1 MQVPKLYRAS
11 RGRIVA
17 GVARG
22 LAEHLRVDVTI
33 VRAAFV
39 VLAFT
44 GGAGIAMYAAFWA
57 FVRIDPAAEVSAA
70 TNARRGLRHDRLG
83 RRGQYVAL
91 IALTVGG
98 VLGVQALGLGLPGPL
113 LWPLA
118 LAGFGTLVLW
128 RQADDAQRNR
138 WRAAVGQ
145 GRRPALLTTILGAG
159 LVVAGAATFLSYH
172 EQLSKVRDGLLAS
185 LVFIVGVAVITGPW
199 WLGTVRALSTERRA
213 RIREQERAELAAHLH
228 DSVLHTLALI
238 QRHVDEPREVQRLAR
253 SQERELRSWLY
264 RPPPGEQ
271 QHFGR
276 ALERIVAE
284 VEDSQGVTIEIVVV
298 GDCPLDD
305 RLAATLQAA
314 REAMVNAAKHAGT
327 AVISV
332 YAEIE
337 PGKVTVF
344 VRDRGKGFDVD
355 AVPAD
360 RLGVKESI
368 IGRMERHGGKAFV
381 RSSPGEGTEIRLEMT
396 PTMARA

>member
-1 MQVPKLYRAS
+1 M
-11 RGRIVA
+11 VA

-22 LAEHLRVDVTI
+22 LADHLGVDVII
-33 VRAAFV
+33 VRAMFV
-39 VLAFT
+39 VLGIA
-44 GGAGIAMYAAFWA
+44 GGAGIVMYAAFWA
-57 FVRIDPAAEVSAA
+57 FVRSDPEAPEASDDG
-70 TNARRGLRHDRLG
+70 NGWRPLRTERLG

-91 IALTVGG
+91 VALTVGG
-98 VLGVQALGLGLPGPL
+98 VLAVQALGLGLPGPL

-138 WRAAVGQ
+138 WRVAVGQ
-145 GRRPALLTTILGAG
+145 GRPPTLLTSILGAA
-159 LVVAGAATFLSYH
+159 LVVAGAATFLGFH

-199 WLGTVRALSTERRA
+199 WLGTVRALATERRA

-238 QRHVDEPREVQRLAR
+238 QRHVDDPREVQRLAR
-253 SQERELRSWLY
+253 SQERELRTWLY
-264 RPPPGEQ
+264 RPPTGEQ
-271 QHFGR
+271 QDFAR

-314 REAMVNAAKHAGT
+314 REAMINAAKHAGT
-327 AVISV
+327 ATFSV

-337 PGKVTVF
+337 AGKVTVF

-355 AVPAD
+355 AVSHD

-368 IGRMERHGGKAFV
+368 IGRMERNGGKAFV
-381 RSSPGEGTEIRLEMT
+381 RTSPGDGTEIRLEMT
-396 PTMARA
+396 PTMART

>member
-1 MQVPKLYRAS
+1 M
-11 RGRIVA
+11 VA

-22 LAEHLRVDVTI
+22 LADHLRVEVVVI
-33 VRAAFV
+33 RAIFV
-39 VLAFT
+39 VLTFT
-44 GGAGIAMYAAFWA
+44 GGAGIALYAAFWA
-57 FVRIDPAAEVSAA
+57 FVPTDPATADVSGEAGGR
-70 TNARRGLRHDRLG
+70 ARARNDRFG

-98 VLGVQALGLGLPGPL
+98 VLAVQAIGLGPPGPL

-138 WRAAVGQ
+138 WREAVGR
-145 GRRPALLTTILGAG
+145 GTPPPLLTTILGAG
-159 LVVAGAATFLSYH
+159 LVVAGAATFLGYH
-172 EQLSKVRDGLLAS
+172 EQFSKVRDGLLAS
-185 LVFIVGVAVITGPW
+185 LVFVVGVAVITGPW
-199 WLGTVRALSTERRA
+199 WLGTLRALATERRA

-238 QRHVDEPREVQRLAR
+238 QRHVDDPREVQRLAR
-253 SQERELRSWLY
+253 SQERELRTWLY
-264 RPPPGEQ
+264 RPSPGEQ
-271 QHFGR
+271 QDFGR

-284 VEDSQGVTIEIVVV
+284 VEDSQGITIEIVVV

-314 REAMVNAAKHAGT
+314 REAMVNAAKHAGSA
-327 AVISV
+327 AVSV
-332 YAEIE
+332 YAEVE

-344 VRDRGKGFDVD
+344 VRDRGKGFDVE
-355 AVPAD
+355 AVPPD

-368 IGRMERHGGKAFV
+368 VGRMERHGGHAFV
-381 RSSPGEGTEIRLEMT
+381 RTSPGEGTEVRLEMT